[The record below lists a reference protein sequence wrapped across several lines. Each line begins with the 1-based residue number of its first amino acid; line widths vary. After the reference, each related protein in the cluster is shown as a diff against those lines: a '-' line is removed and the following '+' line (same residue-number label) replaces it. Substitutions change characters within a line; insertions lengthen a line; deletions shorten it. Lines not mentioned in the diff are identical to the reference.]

1 MERKT
6 YTEHLFRIGKKY
18 KRVTPEGPEEY
29 RRVAEKVY
37 NSLKNI
43 EFELEDGLYFDASI
57 GDQYLRNVRPQLAKY
72 EPGERPAELLDLSL
86 YGGNAGIVYYLLNL
100 YQLTEDKEVLK
111 TAKEALALICR
122 DFRSIFTYQHI
133 SVPDAKNGFY
143 FGIGGVGSVIMI
155 ADDVIGDPLY
165 RKTIEEIV
173 DYLDQTKVETE
184 QGIYWGHQ
192 TGLIGDP
199 GVILFLLEAAEKYQ
213 LKKAKEL
220 ALRSGDYIETY
231 REETPYGIK
240 CDTKPLYGSDC
251 PNYVYGPSGTG
262 FVLTRLYEVSGEEK
276 YLALAKELAE
286 YLMNLAVQTG
296 DGKLI
301 PYILGEEEII
311 FYVNACH
318 GPAGTG
324 RFFYTLYRA
333 TGEAV
338 YHDFS
343 IELCKGVLATGAP
356 TVQGKTLWNN
366 VTYCC
371 GAAGLLHY
379 FISLYITEQ
388 DAQYLELAKTCG
400 EIILGEKE
408 EDEQEVFWPTA
419 FARIDPRTV
428 DVKYSFYDGSTGI
441 ATSLIEL
448 YLLLTGQYRIHRLAD
463 DPFPEIR

>member
-1 MERKT
+1 MAQNT
-6 YTEHLFRIGKKY
+6 YEKHLFKIGKKY
-18 KRVTPEGPEEY
+18 RRETPKSPEEY
-29 RRVAEKVY
+29 RRIAEKVS
-37 NSLKNI
+37 NSLKKI
-43 EFELEDGLYFDASI
+43 EFQIEDGLYFDTSI
-57 GDQYLRNVRPQLAKY
+57 GDKYLRNVRPQLAQY
-72 EPGERPAELLDLSL
+72 GPGERPVELLDLSL
-86 YGGNAGIVYYLLNL
+86 YGGTAGIVYYLLTL
-100 YQLTEDKEVLK
+100 YRVNGDQELLE
-111 TAKEALALICR
+111 TATQALSLICK
-122 DFRSIFTYQHI
+122 DFRSIFSYQHI

-173 DYLDQTKVETE
+173 TYLDQAKIETE
-184 QGIYWGHQ
+184 KGIYWGHQ

-199 GVILFLLEAAEKYQ
+199 GVILFLLEVAEKYQ
-213 LKKAKEL
+213 LPRALEL
-220 ALRSGDYIETY
+220 ARKGGDYIETY
-231 REETPYGIK
+231 REKTPYGIK
-240 CDTKPLYGSDC
+240 CDTKY
-251 PNYVYGPSGTG
+251 
-262 FVLTRLYEVSGEEK
+262 LT
-276 YLALAKELAE
+276 LAKEQAE
-286 YLMNLAVQTG
+286 YLMNLAVDTG

-301 PYILGEEEII
+301 PYILGEEETI

-343 IELCKGVLATGAP
+343 IALCKGVLATGAP
-356 TVQGKTLWNN
+356 AVQGKTLWNN

-388 DAQYLELAKTCG
+388 DEQYLELAKICG
-400 EIILGEKE
+400 EIILGERE
-408 EDEQEVFWPTA
+408 ETEQEVFWPTA
-419 FARIDPRTV
+419 FARIDPHTV

-448 YLLLTGQYRIHRLAD
+448 YLLLTGQYHAYRLAD
-463 DPFPEIR
+463 DPFPENLE